1 MASDATRRILT
12 ARNGKVEPLIPRGP
26 IASSGNKWAGITLEK
41 HLAEPDYIRSNFAVH
56 SNLVHVFTGSPV
68 TQEWRFDGHNYRV
81 QNTAGSMM
89 LAPKGLEATVR
100 AVRTQPD
107 VQWILEL
114 EPSPWQDL
122 LNGKT
127 FEPTPQLNLR
137 DPQAVRLVQLLQ
149 TEVEN
154 GAPTGNLFGETV
166 GNSLILYLAKHYS
179 IAVPGRD
186 QVRGGLPGVRLKKV
200 LDYIEVN
207 FSKDIHL
214 NDLAQTAGLSAF
226 HFAKLFKQST
236 GASPHQYILQR
247 RLERAKELLRKP
259 SMSLSEIGL
268 ESGFA
273 DQSHFTNVFRRFVG
287 ATPSKFRSS
296 I

>member
-12 ARNGKVEPLIPRGP
+12 ARNGKVEPLIPREP

-166 GNSLILYLAKHYS
+166 GNSLILYLAQHYS

-273 DQSHFTNVFRRFVG
+273 DQSHFTNVFRRFIG